1 MTNAVWIYLFEINKV
16 VKFIE
21 KESRMVVARSWG
33 EEEIESYY
41 LMGIELQ
48 LYMLKTFSQLVIQ
61 HCGYT

>member
-33 EEEIESYY
+33 EEEIKSYY
-41 LMGIELQ
+41 LMGRNQPMGQKGLEDGGVSFLHT
-48 LYMLKTFSQLVIQ
+48 K
-61 HCGYT
+61 

>member
-21 KESRMVVARSWG
+21 KESGMVVARSWG

-48 LYMLKTFSQLVIQ
+48 LYMLKMFSQLVIQ

>member
-33 EEEIESYY
+33 EEEIKSYY
-41 LMGIELQ
+41 LMGI
-48 LYMLKTFSQLVIQ
+48 
-61 HCGYT
+61 